1 MEDVKYVTLGEFDF
15 IIVNELDFNNNHYML
30 ALDEKGE
37 NTVML
42 LKSIIEDGKEK
53 AITVDDNAE
62 FELVIQKFKEENT

>member
-62 FELVIQKFKEENT
+62 FELVIQKFKEENN